1 MTRSLLLAL
10 LLAAVCA
17 PALADP
23 ISIVAAIAPF
33 IGGTAA
39 AFIVNY
45 AGTIALTALGV
56 FGSVRARS
64 KQRKL
69 AAQAKAAYNASLQ
82 DRNVSVLAAD
92 PPRRYRLGRCW
103 GGGEVVAVFTTDK
116 QGLKENGTSYTKAD
130 GYKHVVIV
138 WAYHQCSA
146 IHDLAFEGVPIGPLD
161 VDGWAIGSHWA
172 TSRKINQS
180 RGGLGGVL
188 GEVILTASSTVTSV
202 TLIIGYSDP
211 KDASHVPVP
220 NGGTYGWSMSGLT
233 LNLPDQ
239 ILLND
244 APYTPTAAD
253 RWEVNYA
260 REAPDRS
267 TVRVRHHL
275 GEPGQAADALLMS
288 LVPASWTAAHKGTGL
303 CYSVI
308 TMDLE
313 RQEFQS
319 GPGGW
324 TADISGLIVRDPR
337 TGADAWTSNP
347 ALLAYWYLQQ
357 SIGFSRAAADI
368 DEASVIAAAN
378 ACDEIVNY
386 RVWNGTEFVLTPS
399 PRYTCHGVIT
409 SDQDRES
416 VLQDIAESM
425 AGWVYPS
432 GQWVV
437 QAGAWT
443 PPVMDLTDD
452 DLYGSI
458 SIVQSGEPMGELF
471 NSVRGRYV
479 PSNTAVATE
488 MTPYSNPVFVAG
500 DGGRLWDTVELPF
513 TNSDHRATQIAR
525 VKTEQARN
533 GETIF
538 YPAKMRA
545 WPLQPGDRVRVKSA
559 EYGFDYKWFRVT
571 DWSFGLTAPVGLT
584 LQADNPEAY
593 DLADATL
600 LDPTPNTVL
609 PSPSIVPPI
618 TGLAITSGTAELLQQ
633 ADGTITSRVRVSW
646 DLTPA
651 AYMAEGR
658 IEISWRAV
666 GRDVW
671 TRVDAAGDDTSVY
684 ITGPQDGTVIIVS
697 VVVVNGLRFRSPEVW
712 EWHQVLGKTEPPALA
727 SGLVLSVV
735 PGALRGTLTT
745 PSTELDYARTIYR
758 YGLSFA
764 AGLPVPGTSDKGGF
778 TWPSPPVGPVTIWY
792 AHEDSSHNVGP
803 AASASITVTSEGSAV
818 VLVND
823 AGMSIVGNTA
833 TKVGGSDGVYDASFR
848 SRDAYAGG
856 AFVSFVPALAGY
868 DFGVGLNTD
877 PASSLGY
884 TSIDWWMY
892 CSAGGGLYSYVS
904 GSSVLIGTWVPGD
917 VLAVT
922 YDGSLVRF
930 IKNGAVLRDLAAVI
944 TAPLFIDS
952 SFATIGAKVTN
963 IQFGPMSSNA
973 WTSVGGRPK
982 SFIARASG
990 GSASPPAGWWN
1001 GLRNAE
1007 TGVELRSV
1015 ARSYALYEMDR
1026 AGNEVFKRTY
1036 DVYGVGGLDGH
1047 TAATMAADL
1056 TYINVNRKGNF
1067 VIVIS
1072 HDEPQA
1078 HRTDSGLAEAM
1089 YGAGASR
1096 VRFGSPD
1103 FQYRSAY
1110 ILIGTAGIGEGG
1122 GAEFYAGKVGAD
1134 PGAWR
1139 EVGFQLQNGVLNI
1152 SGSMGGALSLY
1163 DFDYVKSDNIAIGA
1177 LVSSYNARTSGPTGW
1192 SNIT

>member
-1 MTRSLLLAL
+1 MSRRLLMGLLLAG
-10 LLAAVCA
+10 ACG

-23 ISIVAAIAPF
+23 ISIVAFLAPI

-39 AFIVNY
+39 AFIVSY

-56 FGSVRARS
+56 YGSARARS
-64 KQRKL
+64 KQRK
-69 AAQAKAAYNASLQ
+69 AQAQARAAYNASLQ

-103 GGGEVVAVFTTDK
+103 GGGEVVAVFTTNK
-116 QGLKENGTSYTKAD
+116 QGLNENGSSYTKAD

-138 WAYHQCSA
+138 WAYHQCAA
-146 IHDLAFEGVPIGPLD
+146 IHDLAFEGVSIGPLD
-161 VDGWAIGSHWA
+161 VDGWSLSAHWSN
-172 TSRKINQS
+172 TRRQNQS
-180 RGGLGGVL
+180 RSVLGGISTALL
-188 GEVILTASSTVTSV
+188 GSLNAVTAV
-202 TLIIGYSDP
+202 TLVIDYADP
-211 KDASHVPVP
+211 KTARHVPVP
-220 NGGTYGWSMSGLT
+220 SGGSYGWSLSGST
-233 LNLPDQ
+233 INLPAQ
-239 ILLND
+239 VLFND

-378 ACDEIVNY
+378 ACDEIVSY

-399 PRYTCHGVIT
+399 PRYTCHGAIT

-425 AGWVYPS
+425 GGWVYPS

-479 PSNTAVATE
+479 ASNTAVATE
-488 MTPYSNPVFVAG
+488 MTPYTNPVFVAG
-500 DGGRLWDTVELPF
+500 DGGRLWDTVDLPF

-584 LQADNPEAY
+584 LQADTPEGY
-593 DLADATL
+593 DLADAEL

-618 TGLAITSGTAELLQQ
+618 TGLAVTSGTAELLQQ
-633 ADGTITSRVRVSW
+633 ADGTITSRVKVSW
-646 DLTPA
+646 DRTYA

-697 VVVVNGLRFRSPEVW
+697 VVVVNGLRFRSPETW
-712 EWHQVLGKTEPPALA
+712 AWHLVLGKTEPPALA

-745 PSTELDYARTIYR
+745 PSTELDYARTVYR

-778 TWPSPPVGPVTIWY
+778 NWPGPPVGPVTIWY
-792 AHEDSSHNVGP
+792 AHQDTSGNIGP
-803 AASASITVTSEGSAV
+803 AASASITVTAAALFPPSNTLSIK
-818 VLVND
+818 LNVND
-823 AGMSIVGNTA
+823 FAGTLNYNEAYIHGYSNGAPADVPGTVLINGVQTLAPNQWVLTNIGPGQFYLMFDTA
-833 TKVGGSDGVYDASFR
+833 GLF
-848 SRDAYAGG
+848 
-856 AFVSFVPALAGY
+856 
-868 DFGVGLNTD
+868 DFGGFGLRHYAMVRRSGGVWQYDNNTGAWQTFTPSGTMVVIGSVS
-877 PASSLGY
+877 PAVA
-884 TSIDWWMY
+884 D
-892 CSAGGGLYSYVS
+892 ANVAPGLTS
-904 GSSVLIGTWVPGD
+904 GSIWATAWSPDAI
-917 VLAVT
+917 
-922 YDGSLVRF
+922 
-930 IKNGAVLRDLAAVI
+930 AAV
-944 TAPLFIDS
+944 ADS
-952 SFATIGAKVTN
+952 ANWSG
-963 IQFGPMSSNA
+963 
-973 WTSVGGRPK
+973 VGGRP
-982 SFIARASG
+982 SMYRVAARGYSATGYPIESG
-990 GSASPPAGWWN
+990 LYDADTGGLLVGPAN
-1001 GLRNAE
+1001 MYRVAKIH
-1007 TGVELRSV
+1007 RSTKLV
-1015 ARSYALYEMDR
+1015 TD
-1026 AGNEVFKRTY
+1026 
-1036 DVYGVGGLDGH
+1036 VGGWNTLAS
-1047 TAATMAADL
+1047 TANADAMAAAL
-1056 TYINVNRKGNF
+1056 NAIGNDH
-1067 VIVIS
+1067 IVVVFS
-1072 HDEPQA
+1072 FDEPQGNRL
-1078 HRTDSGLAEAM
+1078 HPPLLAAM
-1089 YGAGASR
+1089 LRHGASMP
-1096 VRFGSPD
+1096 VYGSPQ
-1103 FQYRSAY
+1103 FRFRSAY
-1110 ILIGTAGIGEGG
+1110 VLVAIGACGPGK
-1122 GAEFYAGKVGAD
+1122 GAECYGGEVDSD
-1134 PGAWR
+1134 PNAWCD
-1139 EVGFQLQNGVLNI
+1139 VGFSLHNGVLQV
-1152 SGSMGGALSLY
+1152 SGASSGARSLY
-1163 DFDYVKSDNIAIGA
+1163 DYGYVQSDNIAIGA
-1177 LVSSYNARTSGPTGW
+1177 LVSSYSARTAGPIGW